1 VAFGLGRST
10 RELPSFDGATAWLNS
25 EPLTPEGL
33 RGKVVLTEFC
43 TYSCVNWLRTL
54 PYVQAWADKYRDHGL
69 VVIGAHSPEFPF
81 EHDLAAI
88 ARNLEAMGVD
98 FPIAVD
104 NDFRV
109 WRAFDNNYWPAL
121 YFADTEGRIRHHR
134 FGEED
139 YERSESV
146 IQELLT
152 EAGSDGF
159 DRELVSLEPTGVEA
173 AADWDTLGTPETY
186 VGYAR
191 AGNFASPG
199 GLVSDQPNSYV
210 APPELRLNQWAL
222 TGDWTIGS
230 QTTVLNEAG
239 GRIACRFHA
248 RDVNLVMGSRDPGN
262 PVRFE
267 VRIDGQPP
275 GAANGVDVD
284 DEGSGTVGEARLY
297 QLIRQPGSI
306 SDRTFEITFLDAGAE
321 AYVFTFG

>member
-1 VAFGLGRST
+1 
-10 RELPSFDGATAWLNS
+10 
-25 EPLTPEGL
+25 
-33 RGKVVLTEFC
+33 
-43 TYSCVNWLRTL
+43 
-54 PYVQAWADKYRDHGL
+54 VQAWADKYRDHGL

-81 EHDLAAI
+81 EHDLKAI

-199 GLVSDQPNSYV
+199 GLVSDRPNSYV

>member
-306 SDRTFEITFLDAGAE
+306 SDRTFEITVLDAGAE